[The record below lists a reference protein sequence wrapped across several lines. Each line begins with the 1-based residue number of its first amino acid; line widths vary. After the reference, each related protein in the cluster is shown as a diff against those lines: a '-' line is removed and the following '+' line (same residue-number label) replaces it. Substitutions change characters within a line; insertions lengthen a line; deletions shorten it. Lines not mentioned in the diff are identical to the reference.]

1 MLGIDL
7 LIIVILSLIF
17 TIWMISVDKPDSYFE
32 DTKKYNLEEYYRTE
46 EALNDEKKLRNSV
59 NVSKA
64 RLNETYLNQSNIQ
77 IEELHEEEFK
87 HEDDLRHSLPKN
99 TYAANKSD
107 NENEAPL
114 PNIPIRASHI
124 NL

>member
-46 EALNDEKKLRNSV
+46 
-59 NVSKA
+59 
-64 RLNETYLNQSNIQ
+64 
-77 IEELHEEEFK
+77 
-87 HEDDLRHSLPKN
+87 
-99 TYAANKSD
+99 
-107 NENEAPL
+107 
-114 PNIPIRASHI
+114 
-124 NL
+124 